1 MSRLQ
6 KLLEQM
12 TTMEKVG
19 QINQKLYGF
28 HAYVKSSGGKYS
40 PSDDFVHETEKY
52 SGIGFLYGLHRA
64 DPWSGRNFE
73 TGLSGKDAPAVYN
86 MLQRYVLEHSRLEI
100 PMLVT
105 DECPHGNQIL
115 DGFLVPVNTAAGASF
130 NPELLEKTSR
140 ISGLQL
146 KETGTSMAL
155 MSMLDILRDPRW
167 GRSEECYG
175 EDPYL
180 ASVMA
185 KAAVK
190 GMQSSGTLC
199 VAKHFAA
206 QGQTTGGVNASA
218 ALIGDRELRE
228 IHLPAAEAA
237 VKAGAAG
244 IMAAYNEID
253 GIPCHANSC
262 LLGQILRK
270 EMGFKGIVMAD
281 GVAIDRLDLM
291 TGDNRAS
298 GRLALEAGVDV
309 GLWDEAF
316 GTLAETADTDAKV
329 MECLNAAVLRVL
341 EIKEKA
347 GLFEH
352 PFVEESDH
360 YIQFS
365 RQKQYTDEAL
375 EMARQSAILLKNE
388 AHVLPIDTKKIRKIA
403 VIGPSA
409 DDIYRQLGDYT
420 PYVQREY
427 CSTLLD
433 GMRKICQGKVR
444 VDCLQADAYEKASDY
459 DMTILAL
466 GGSSSRFGKTAF
478 DINGAAICEEG
489 NQMDCGEG
497 ADSAELELPKE
508 QVQLV
513 RALADR
519 NIPFVTVI
527 IAGRPYVISEIA
539 KYSKALLYAFY
550 PGPFGGQA
558 LAEIL
563 TGVISPSG
571 CLPVSIPDSAGQLP
585 VYYNYRISYDA
596 MKYVDRK
603 QGVTYG
609 FGYGLSYTE
618 FACSGLSAEKE
629 NGEILVRA
637 GVSNIGDMDAYD
649 TVMLFVRR
657 ACTDH
662 VPRVRELIGF
672 EKLWIKAGETARAEL
687 RISGAEL
694 GDKDELLLYDGRGK
708 IGRIGACSSWNNQ
721 RKSGIVEM

>member
-1 MSRLQ
+1 MSRAHE
-6 KLLEQM
+6 LLEQM
-12 TTMEKVG
+12 TTLEKVG
-19 QINQKLYGF
+19 QVNQKLYGF
-28 HAYVKSSGGKYS
+28 HAYVKSSGGEYI
-40 PSDDFVHETEKY
+40 PSDDFVHEADKY

-64 DPWSGRNFE
+64 DPWSGKNYE
-73 TGLSGKDAPAVYN
+73 SGLCGKDAARVYN

-105 DECPHGNQIL
+105 EECPHGNQIL
-115 DGFLVPVNTAAGASF
+115 DGFLMPVNTAVGAAF
-130 NPELLEKTSR
+130 NPELLERASR
-140 ISGLQL
+140 ISGMQL
-146 KETGTSMAL
+146 KEIGSSMAL

-180 ASVMA
+180 SAVMA
-185 KAAVK
+185 AAAVR

-237 VKAGAAG
+237 VKAGTAG

-253 GIPCHANSC
+253 GIPCHANSY
-262 LLGQILRK
+262 LLRQILRD
-270 EMGFKGIVMAD
+270 EMGFDGIVMAD
-281 GVAIDRLDLM
+281 GTAVDRLDMM
-291 TGDNRAS
+291 TGDNRRSAKT
-298 GRLALEAGVDV
+298 AIEAGVDV

-316 GTLAETADTDAKV
+316 GTLAETAEKDHEV
-329 MECLNAAVLRVL
+329 MKCLDSAVLRVL
-341 EIKEKA
+341 EVKEKA
-347 GLFEH
+347 GIFTH
-352 PFVEESDH
+352 PFVEESDR
-360 YIQFS
+360 YVQFS
-365 RQKQYTDEAL
+365 QEEQYTKKSL
-375 EMARQSAILLKNE
+375 EMARESVVLLKNE
-388 AHVLPIDTKKIRKIA
+388 KHILPLDIKQIRKIA

-420 PYVQREY
+420 PYVRREG

-433 GMRKICQGKVR
+433 GMRRICGDSVR
-444 VDCLQADAYEKASDY
+444 VDYLREDAYGQTAAY
-459 DMTILAL
+459 DMTILTL
-466 GGSSSRFGKTAF
+466 GGSSSRFGRAKV
-478 DINGAAICEEG
+478 DKNGAAICEEG
-489 NQMDCGEG
+489 QQMDCGEG
-497 ADSAELELPKE
+497 VDSSDLQLP
-508 QVQLV
+508 QDQLQLV
-513 RALADR
+513 HALAEK
-519 NIPFVTVI
+519 NVPFVTVV
-527 IAGRPYVISEIA
+527 IAGRPYVIKEIA
-539 KYSKALLYAFY
+539 RYSQALLYAFY
-550 PGPFGGQA
+550 PGPYGGQA

-563 TGVISPSG
+563 TGLVSPSG
-571 CLPVSIPDSAGQLP
+571 CLPVSIPESAGQLP
-585 VYYNYRISYDA
+585 VYYNHRISYDA
-596 MKYVDRK
+596 MKYTDRK

-629 NGEILVRA
+629 DGEILVRA

-694 GDKDELLLYDGRGK
+694 GDKDELMLYDGRGK
-708 IGRIGACSSWNNQ
+708 IGSIFVCSSGN
-721 RKSGIVEM
+721 V